1 MAVTDAIPGYTYGT
15 DEVAKSPV
23 TADELD
29 LLKQT
34 VLFGDYDAR
43 ALKMAGE
50 VLADQ
55 AEYVLDV
62 WYGFVAD
69 HPHLVHYFSGPDGS
83 PNGEYLARVRARF
96 AQWIHDLCGR
106 EWDRDWLDYQEEIA
120 LRHTSVA
127 KNRTD
132 HAEGAPADCAFVISS
147 GEVALYRQTG
157 DRREVI
163 STHGPGTILG
173 EFALI
178 AETERLTGAVA
189 QTEVKVIRLSR
200 SMFRRI
206 LEEFPETA
214 IDLRRQIAADLQS
227 MLARMQAATSRLTE

>member
-1 MAVTDAIPGYTYGT
+1 MA
-15 DEVAKSPV
+15 
-23 TADELD
+23 LD
-29 LLKQT
+29 DDIR
-34 VLFGDYDAR
+34 VLSGVRLFEGFTHEQLRLIAFGAETIS
-43 ALKMAGE
+43 LGAGRK
-50 VLADQ
+50 L
-55 AEYVLDV
+55 Y
-62 WYGFVAD
+62 
-69 HPHLVHYFSGPDGS
+69 
-83 PNGEYLARVRARF
+83 
-96 AQWIHDLCGR
+96 
-106 EWDRDWLDYQEEIA
+106 
-120 LRHTSVA
+120 
-127 KNRTD
+127 
-132 HAEGAPADCAFVISS
+132 AEGAPADCAFVISS

>member
-1 MAVTDAIPGYTYGT
+1 MA
-15 DEVAKSPV
+15 
-23 TADELD
+23 LD
-29 LLKQT
+29 DDIR
-34 VLFGDYDAR
+34 VLSGVRLFEGFTHEQLRLIAFGAETIS
-43 ALKMAGE
+43 LGAGRK
-50 VLADQ
+50 L
-55 AEYVLDV
+55 Y
-62 WYGFVAD
+62 
-69 HPHLVHYFSGPDGS
+69 
-83 PNGEYLARVRARF
+83 
-96 AQWIHDLCGR
+96 
-106 EWDRDWLDYQEEIA
+106 
-120 LRHTSVA
+120 
-127 KNRTD
+127 
-132 HAEGAPADCAFVISS
+132 AEGAPADCAFVISS
-147 GEVALYRQTG
+147 GEVALYRQAG